1 MNNYA
6 YKKSQQRRGNDPVS
20 QLPQTVTMHHDEINK
35 LHNTLKLKFI
45 VKNPFE
51 TAISR
56 PR

>member
-6 YKKSQQRRGNDPVS
+6 YKKSQQRRGTDPIS
-20 QLPQTVTMHHDEINK
+20 QSPQTVTMHRDKINK
-35 LHNTLKLKFI
+35 LNNTLKIKFI

-51 TAISR
+51 TAIPR

>member
-6 YKKSQQRRGNDPVS
+6 YKKSQQHRGNDPIS
-20 QLPQTVTMHHDEINK
+20 QSPQTVTMYCDEINK
-35 LHNTLKLKFI
+35 LNNTLKIKFI

>member
-6 YKKSQQRRGNDPVS
+6 YKKSQQRTGNDPIS
-20 QLPQTVTMHHDEINK
+20 QSPQTVTMHRDKINK
-35 LHNTLKLKFI
+35 LNNTLKIKFI

-51 TAISR
+51 TAIPR